1 MTLLEKYRP
10 RTLDDIYGHNNHVAL
25 FRTWIENNDIPHLL
39 LYGPYG
45 TGKTSIVEAMLK
57 DYYGENYYNMNQQ
70 TKNASQQ
77 SVRGIGAMDEIIQK
91 DLNIMPMGDFPFR
104 VMVFEEAE
112 QITDAGQRSLKRA
125 IEEYAHNTRFIF
137 ITNKVGEMNEG
148 VQERCVKL
156 HFAIPDKEDIKA
168 LLMDIAYKED
178 MKMIHEIETEIDT
191 IVSSKISPREAVKR
205 FGIYLSGGSSA
216 SMSSLNDKC
225 VLIVS
230 RLFASRK
237 QPVKVAKLYKGVMD
251 IYESIRPDYS
261 SPERDMLNYIFE
273 EVYNNHFSKHPV
285 IVGELSKTIAQMD
298 KDIRESTNPNLHMA
312 SFLWKLSK
320 AFGVSK

>member
-10 RTLDDIYGHNNHVAL
+10 RTLDDVYGHDDHVAL
-25 FRTWIENNDIPHLL
+25 FKHWMKNDDIPHLL

-57 DYYGENYYNMNQQ
+57 DYYGKNYYFDNQRV
-70 TKNASQQ
+70 KNASQQ
-77 SVRGIGAMDEIIQK
+77 SVRGIGAMDEIIK
-91 DLNIMPMGDFPFR
+91 KELNIMPQGDFPFR
-104 VMVFEEAE
+104 VMVFEEADA
-112 QITDAGQRSLKRA
+112 ITEAGQRSLKRA

-137 ITNKVGEMNEG
+137 ITNHVDEMNG
-148 VQERCVKL
+148 GIQERCVKL
-156 HFAIPDKEDIKA
+156 HFPIPDKSVIKK
-168 LLMDIAYKED
+168 LVLDIASKECGGLTG
-178 MKMIHEIETEIDT
+178 EIKTEIDA
-191 IVSSKISPREAVKR
+191 IANANVSPREAVKR
-205 FGIYLSGGSSA
+205 FGVFLSGGSSA

-225 VLIVS
+225 VLIVG

-237 QPVKVAKLYKGVMD
+237 QAVKVSKLYKGVMD

-273 EVYNNHFSKHPV
+273 EAYNNYFSKHPI
-285 IVGELSKTIAQMD
+285 IVGELSKTISQVD
-298 KDIRESTNPNLHMA
+298 IDIRESTNKNLHMA

-320 AFGVSK
+320 AFSG